1 MCFAIP
7 ALGLTTGAATASV
20 SMAAA
25 ATGLSAY
32 SASKASSARS
42 AQARYQAAV
51 QKNNETI
58 ANWKADDAIDRGR
71 KEKARHQI
79 KVKNFMGKQ
88 TSILAGQ
95 GFELDEDAIDILSDT
110 AELGA
115 LDARTIES
123 NSQREAWQQRIAASN
138 ASAQS
143 QLLTTQAGAE
153 SPFLAGATAL
163 FGGASSVADKWY
175 NFTK

>member
-1 MCFAIP
+1 MCVAIP
-7 ALGLTTGAATASV
+7 ALGLTALATASLSTAAV
-20 SMAAA
+20 S
-25 ATGLSAY
+25 TGLSAY

-51 QKNNETI
+51 QKNNATI
-58 ANWKADDAIDRGR
+58 AGWKAEDAIDRGR
-71 KEKARHQI
+71 KEKAQHQL
-79 KVKNFMGKQ
+79 KVKNFIGKQ

-95 GFELDEDAIDILSDT
+95 GFDLDDDAVDILSDT

-123 NSQREAWQQRIAASN
+123 NSQREAWQQRVAASN

-153 SPFLAGATAL
+153 SPFLAGASAL
-163 FGGASSVADKWY
+163 FGGASSVASKWY
-175 NFTK
+175 TFTNN